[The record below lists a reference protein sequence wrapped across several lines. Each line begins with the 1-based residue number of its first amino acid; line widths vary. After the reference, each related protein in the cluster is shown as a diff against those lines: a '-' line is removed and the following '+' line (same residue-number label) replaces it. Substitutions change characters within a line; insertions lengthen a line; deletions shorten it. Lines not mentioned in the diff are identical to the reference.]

1 MDRLAKQSRTQEDE
15 RRNVLFLTMM
25 CLAETGAEICARII
39 EVFINQFY
47 GPVRW
52 PGPTVPND
60 AIL

>member
-1 MDRLAKQSRTQEDE
+1 
-15 RRNVLFLTMM
+15 MM